1 MTSACGKDICGCPP
15 IVKVI
20 WLDTN
25 ECSLS
30 VWQTKEELLES
41 HPCSIDSLG
50 YLIKEEEDY
59 IIMSADKDTHNED
72 DIFGRSQ
79 IIPKGTILK
88 IQYLQEIP

>member
-1 MTSACGKDICGCPP
+1 MLKIKFNRISSGL
-15 IVKVI
+15 VKKLFDAGINNVSKF
-20 WLDTN
+20 LN
-25 ECSLS
+25 
-30 VWQTKEELLES
+30 VTKEELLES
-41 HPCSIDSLG
+41 KPCSIDSLG